1 MKDRNKAGQKS
12 AAKYIWERLYVVYR
26 AIFGMIFST
35 NERDR
40 ERAKEREWEWEM
52 QQELEQQ
59 PSRGRAAKTKI
70 KDINYA

>member
-1 MKDRNKAGQKS
+1 MKDRNETGQKS
-12 AAKYIWERLYVVYR
+12 AAKYIWRDYMWYIE

-40 ERAKEREWEWEM
+40 ERVKEREWEWEM